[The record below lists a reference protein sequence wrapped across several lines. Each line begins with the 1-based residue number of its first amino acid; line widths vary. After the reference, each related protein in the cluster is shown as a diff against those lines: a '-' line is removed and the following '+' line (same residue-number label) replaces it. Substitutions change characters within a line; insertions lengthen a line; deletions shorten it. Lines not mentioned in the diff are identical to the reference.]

1 MSPIPSIAPCCSLLC
16 LASCGSLIWQVLSLE
31 SEASK
36 LQELQELL
44 YATAAAA
51 ERQAFMASPRSLP
64 VHFSLPAT
72 RELGVNKCRIAALQL
87 QQGALRAIVDAV
99 RQLEPTPPRVSP
111 PTPLACPADASP
123 GFARLSPMATRR
135 CPYHATHPTL
145 PF

>member
-1 MSPIPSIAPCCSLLC
+1 M
-16 LASCGSLIWQVLSLE
+16 LSLE

-72 RELGVNKCRIAALQL
+72 RELGVNKCRIALLQL
-87 QQGALRAIVDAV
+87 QQGALQAIVDAV
-99 RQLEPTPPRVSP
+99 RQLEPTPPRVPP
-111 PTPLACPADASP
+111 PTPLYECIKPSLPPPLCPIFVSCLKMKP
-123 GFARLSPMATRR
+123 LSVS
-135 CPYHATHPTL
+135 
-145 PF
+145 